1 MLIPYNVESGGFR
14 EIISHKLKENSVIFS
29 DFGKIEIDLKAD
41 PAGYTGEVR
50 VTIHPDLDE
59 GFGSDWV
66 GDDLTRFP
74 ARIKAAA
81 SALKDNGYK
90 DDWMIN
96 HEDGI
101 IKIQKPAGQPDWNED
116 EILASVEAYVQMHQM
131 DAEGKSLNKAEINRQ
146 LRNDRL
152 SARNKSSIERRMSNI
167 SSVFTEMGVDYLK
180 GYRPAKNVGAN
191 VKEAITNAVEKTGYL
206 KGKGFTPT
214 ANYEVLEQQT
224 RTLRSRSLSK
234 PPEGSDNPEF
244 VETTTKT
251 YKRDPKVKAW
261 VLEKAEGICE
271 LCNFDAPFRDSNGFP
286 YLEVH
291 HVRPLGAGGA
301 DVIENAV
308 ALCPNCH
315 KACHHSSE
323 AAELT
328 NQLFDRIQRLVR

>member
-167 SSVFTEMGVDYLK
+167 SYVFTEMGVDYLK

-224 RTLRSRSLSK
+224 RTLRSRSFSK
-234 PPEGSDNPEF
+234 PPEGSGNPEF

>member
-1 MLIPYNVESGGFR
+1 MLIPYNIESGGFR
-14 EIISHKLKENSVIFS
+14 KIISDNLGKNSVIFS
-29 DFGKIEIDLKAD
+29 DFGKIEIDLEAD
-41 PAGYTGEVR
+41 AAGYSGKVR

-59 GFGSDWV
+59 GFGSDWA

-81 SALKDNGYK
+81 SALKDNDYK
-90 DDWMIN
+90 DDWMIH
-96 HEDGI
+96 HEDGV
-101 IKIQKPAGQPDWNED
+101 IKIQKPTGQQDWNED
-116 EILASVEAYVQMHQM
+116 EVLASVEAYVQMHQM
-131 DAEGKSLNKAEINRQ
+131 DAQGKSFNKADINRQ
-146 LRNDRL
+146 LRKDRL
-152 SARNKSSIERRMSNI
+152 SSRNRSSIEFRMCNI
-167 SSVFTEMGVDYLK
+167 SSVFTEMGVEYLK

-191 VKEAITNAVEKTGYL
+191 VKEAIANAVEKTGYL
-206 KGKGFTPT
+206 KGKGFRPT
-214 ANYEVLEQQT
+214 ANYEELEQQT
-224 RTLRSRSLSK
+224 RTLRSRSFSK

>member
-29 DFGKIEIDLKAD
+29 DFGKIEIDLEAD

-50 VTIHPDLDE
+50 VTIHPDLNE

-66 GDDLTRFP
+66 SDDLTRFP

-101 IKIQKPAGQPDWNED
+101 IKIQKPAGQPDWNEA

-224 RTLRSRSLSK
+224 RTLRSRSFSK

-261 VLEKAEGICE
+261 VLQKAEGICE

-301 DVIENAV
+301 DVIENTV